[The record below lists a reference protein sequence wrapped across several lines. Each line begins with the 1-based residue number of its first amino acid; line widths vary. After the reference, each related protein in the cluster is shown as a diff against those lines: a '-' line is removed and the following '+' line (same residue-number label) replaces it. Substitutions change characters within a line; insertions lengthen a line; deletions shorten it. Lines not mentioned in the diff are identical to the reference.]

1 MVARKRVLSGVSIS
15 SRVAERGWSGKEA
28 AEDLQDL
35 RAQVRKLRE
44 RTFIFL
50 FLLFSNFGYSWF
62 LWKWG
67 SAWVWWMVMCAL
79 VVGSEIFRMRLR
91 KFG

>member
-15 SRVAERGWSGKEA
+15 SRVAERGWSGKDA

-50 FLLFSNFGYSWF
+50 FLLFSR
-62 LWKWG
+62 KWG
-67 SAWVWWMVMCAL
+67 LAWVWWMVMCAL

-91 KFG
+91 NFG